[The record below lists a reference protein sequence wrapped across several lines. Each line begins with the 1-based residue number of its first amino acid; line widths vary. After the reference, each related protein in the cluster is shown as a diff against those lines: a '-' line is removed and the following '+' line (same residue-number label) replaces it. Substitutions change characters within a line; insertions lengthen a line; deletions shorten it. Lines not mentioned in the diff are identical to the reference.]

1 MCCRYI
7 RIQRPDPANP
17 IGGSDDAANL
27 TGEPAVHQQKAMESS
42 MLDMFRYSQSSKTF
56 RSGETVF
63 MEGEPGDTM
72 YVVLEGHVEIRVGE
86 KALEVAGPGTV
97 IGEMALI
104 NLSTRS
110 ATAIAQDDCTLVPVD
125 EEQFLSLVLRR
136 PRFALNVM
144 EIMANRLRRM
154 DKLVQFGSQSTHLVF
169 EDPT

>member
-1 MCCRYI
+1 
-7 RIQRPDPANP
+7 
-17 IGGSDDAANL
+17 
-27 TGEPAVHQQKAMESS
+27 
-42 MLDMFRYSQSSKTF
+42 
-56 RSGETVF
+56 
-63 MEGEPGDTM
+63 M

-86 KALEVAGPGTV
+86 KALEVAGPGMV

>member
-1 MCCRYI
+1 
-7 RIQRPDPANP
+7 
-17 IGGSDDAANL
+17 
-27 TGEPAVHQQKAMESS
+27 MELN
-42 MLDMFRYSQSSKTF
+42 MLDMFRHSQSSETF

-86 KALEVAGPGTV
+86 KVLEVAGPGTV

-125 EEQFLSLVLRR
+125 ETQFLSLVLRR
-136 PRFALNVM
+136 PRFALSVM
-144 EIMANRLRRM
+144 EIMANRLRLM
-154 DKLVQFGSQSTHLVF
+154 DKLVHYGNQSTHHVF
-169 EDPT
+169 EDPS

>member
-1 MCCRYI
+1 MFQH
-7 RIQRPDPANP
+7 IQSTETYA
-17 IGGSDDAANL
+17 
-27 TGEPAVHQQKAMESS
+27 
-42 MLDMFRYSQSSKTF
+42 
-56 RSGETVF
+56 SGEMVF

-125 EEQFLSLVLRR
+125 EKQFLSLVLRR
-136 PRFALNVM
+136 PRFALSVM
-144 EIMANRLRRM
+144 EIMANRLRHM
-154 DKLVQFGSQSTHLVF
+154 DTIMQLGQPTCPSCLMGRKSTARY
-169 EDPT
+169 